1 MRTKVDGVLALSSD
15 GAQATLQ
22 ARVAAHR
29 RRNLPI
35 ATFDLSPDVLAAVRD
50 GEVRFTIDQQ
60 PYLQGYLPIVL
71 LSQRIRYGL
80 FPVPEDVLD
89 TGPNFVTRATADQ
102 AIRLSKRS
110 IR

>member
-1 MRTKVDGVLALSSD
+1 M
-15 GAQATLQ
+15 
-22 ARVAAHR
+22 
-29 RRNLPI
+29 
-35 ATFDLSPDVLAAVRD
+35 LAAVQSGRLL
-50 GEVRFTIDQQ
+50 FTIDQQ

-89 TGPNFVTRATADQ
+89 TGPNFVTKDNAEQ
-102 AIRLSKRS
+102 AIRLAKRS